1 MSTISEITTVPDWE
15 KHIFS
20 LPPST
25 LLIVSFHA
33 PWAAPCAQ
41 MATVLSTLASEYPA
55 TEPLS
60 TSWVSINAEDLSDIS
75 EAYNVT
81 AVPFLVLIRNGEVLE
96 TVSGSSAVKVRTAI
110 ESHANTGGTTA
121 LASNGAGA
129 TSGVADGGEATT
141 EEDPEKK
148 KEELFKRLGE
158 LVKAA
163 PVMLFMKGTPSEP
176 KCGFSRQLVGILRDN
191 AVKYGFFNILAD
203 DEVRQGL
210 KEFADW
216 PTFPQLWVDG
226 ELVGGLDIV
235 RPPAFH
241 RLEYLEARANRRT
254 GEGRVRQRRRFLEGV
269 QRQGQ
274 RRCFSCGRS
283 LSLNLIYQDLSGRF
297 APPKPSSSHVFVT
310 AGLNK
315 SNHGSCL
322 VMRNKA
328 AGNSILCRCARPCN

>member
-1 MSTISEITTVPDWE
+1 MSTIQAITSLEAWE
-15 KHIFS
+15 QHVSS

-41 MATVLSTLASEYPA
+41 MANVLSTLASEYPV

-60 TSWVSINAEDLSDIS
+60 TSWVSIDAEELSDIS
-75 EAYNVT
+75 EQYNVT
-81 AVPFLVLIRNGEVLE
+81 AVPFLVLVRNGQVLE
-96 TVSGSSAVKVRTAI
+96 TVSGSSAVKVRDAI
-110 ESHANTGGTTA
+110 ESHAKQTPNSGQQ
-121 LASNGAGA
+121 NGAKVAATPDGDAAGVDKVDAGA
-129 TSGVADGGEATT
+129 A

-148 KEELFKRLGE
+148 KEELHKRLAD

-176 KCGFSRQLVGILRDN
+176 KCGFSRQIVAILREN

-216 PTFPQLWVDG
+216 PTYPQLWIDG

-235 RPPAFH
+235 KEEMGSDPDFFKPYSVKANGEAPA
-241 RLEYLEARANRRT
+241 
-254 GEGRVRQRRRFLEGV
+254 
-269 QRQGQ
+269 
-274 RRCFSCGRS
+274 
-283 LSLNLIYQDLSGRF
+283 
-297 APPKPSSSHVFVT
+297 
-310 AGLNK
+310 
-315 SNHGSCL
+315 
-322 VMRNKA
+322 
-328 AGNSILCRCARPCN
+328 